1 MPVTRSVNAAALTF
15 IGMALKAA
23 RPSSVDACSR
33 RYVND
38 GCDMER
44 SEPAFLVVM
53 RTRAS
58 GSRTGRDRRST
69 ASHTL
74 NAAAVAPIPIA
85 SEQEPMSVKLR
96 FLASV
101 LREYLRSS
109 VSDSRPARDVMHLL
123 RGRHPPWPLRRGWR
137 MRRWLR

>member
-1 MPVTRSVNAAALTF
+1 MF

-23 RPSSVDACSR
+23 RPSSVDECSR

-58 GSRTGRDRRST
+58 GSRTGSDRRST

-85 SEQEPMSVKLR
+85 SEEQPMSVKLR
-96 FLASV
+96 CLASV
-101 LREYLRSS
+101 LREYLKSS
-109 VSDSRPARDVMHLL
+109 ASHSSLGRQFMHLL
-123 RGRHPPWPLRRGWR
+123 RGRSPPWPLRRRGR
-137 MRRWLR
+137 MPGWLRQVTEP